1 MTPALDKNQLSMYPA
16 LSPQGT
22 GALPQTSVG
31 RTIVYELDQ
40 YEIVLAVTE
49 DNRVLGVV
57 EVRQK
62 KDFRNIKQR
71 VASTGYIDVEQF
83 VKE

>member
-1 MTPALDKNQLSMYPA
+1 MSDYTLNLA
-16 LSPQGT
+16 GT
-22 GALPQTSVG
+22 NAMATGSSATAAPS
-31 RTIVYELDQ
+31 RTITLGFDQ

-62 KDFRNIKQR
+62 KDFRNAKQK
-71 VASTGYIDVEQF
+71 ASSTGYFDMERF
-83 VKE
+83 VTE

>member
-1 MTPALDKNQLSMYPA
+1 MTYIFDENLARSYA
-16 LSPQGT
+16 TVSTGT
-22 GALPQTSVG
+22 GSGATGTP
-31 RTIVYELDQ
+31 RTILLAFDQ

-62 KDFRNIKQR
+62 KDFRNVKQK
-71 VASTGYIDVEQF
+71 ASSTGYFDMERF